1 VEDSVFRSGKEG
13 LGHIWEGKKPRT
25 KLSWGR
31 REITMVRPEPQ
42 PNLTKL
48 SDSEDVRL
56 REPLQNIRDLDVYDS
71 NGEQIGSVE
80 DLYVDQEAQFPRFL
94 DVGAGGFLGIGK
106 KHFLVPFE
114 EVSRHVEEEERVVVN
129 RHRDKVLGSPDF
141 DPDEMPEVDLQRAVY
156 AYYGYS

>member
-1 VEDSVFRSGKEG
+1 VERAEQ
-13 LGHIWEGKKPRT
+13 
-25 KLSWGR
+25 
-31 REITMVRPEPQ
+31 Q
-42 PNLTKL
+42 PNLIRL
-48 SDSEDVRL
+48 SDSENLRL
-56 REPLQNIRDLDVYDS
+56 REPLQNLRGLDVYDS
-71 NGEQIGSVE
+71 NGEQIGTVE

-114 EVSRHVEEEERVVVN
+114 EVSRSVSEEERVVVRQN
-129 RHRDKVLGSPDF
+129 RDKVLGSPDF

>member
-1 VEDSVFRSGKEG
+1 MERVEQ
-13 LGHIWEGKKPRT
+13 
-25 KLSWGR
+25 
-31 REITMVRPEPQ
+31 Q
-42 PNLTKL
+42 PNLIKL
-48 SDSEDVRL
+48 SDSEKLLL
-56 REPLQNIRDLDVYDS
+56 REPLQNLRGLDVYDS
-71 NGEQIGSVE
+71 NGEQIGTVE

-114 EVSRHVEEEERVVVN
+114 EVSRSVSEEERVVVRQN
-129 RHRDKVLGSPDF
+129 RDKVLGSPDF